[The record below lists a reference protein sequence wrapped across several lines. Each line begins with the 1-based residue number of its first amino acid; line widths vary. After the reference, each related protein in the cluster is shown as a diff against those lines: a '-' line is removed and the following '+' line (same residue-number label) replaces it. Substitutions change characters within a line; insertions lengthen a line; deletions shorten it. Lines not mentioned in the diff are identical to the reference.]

1 MNSFPLVGV
10 LDKTMTSEVQFDSL
24 VDHAMGQ
31 PILVLAEIE
40 KVPDSKR
47 RQQFHHIL
55 DILTLFFL
63 HSFYG
68 CRPLQNCLRAL
79 TDSFPRSLKGAKH
92 SFCPAWLP
100 GFTPHLSVILDNWVR
115 ATLNFTLP
123 LDSPQW
129 RSLGGSNS
137 SEDGGG

>member
-68 CRPLQNCLRAL
+68 CRPL
-79 TDSFPRSLKGAKH
+79 
-92 SFCPAWLP
+92 
-100 GFTPHLSVILDNWVR
+100 
-115 ATLNFTLP
+115 
-123 LDSPQW
+123 
-129 RSLGGSNS
+129 
-137 SEDGGG
+137 